1 MNYRITKGDLEITK
15 NVLMQL
21 SLDTYKKLEREN
33 KTIKYDTD
41 CPSYDA
47 YQTLVDVLCFVDN
60 YTKALTK

>member
-21 SLDTYKKLEREN
+21 SLDTYKKLEREK

-47 YQTLVDVLCFVDN
+47 YQALVDSLCFVDN
-60 YTKALTK
+60 YKKALTK